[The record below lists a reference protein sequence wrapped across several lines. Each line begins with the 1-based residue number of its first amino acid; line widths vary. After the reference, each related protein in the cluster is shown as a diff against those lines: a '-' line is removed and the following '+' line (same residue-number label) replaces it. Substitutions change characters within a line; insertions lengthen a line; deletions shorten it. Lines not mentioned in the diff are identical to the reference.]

1 MIGGKEGTVV
11 QRLEFEEVL
20 LNLANDVGY
29 EPSIV
34 IVRQSIGRI
43 PKGGGIDKKSQ
54 EEGNE
59 RNYQPA
65 FHG

>member
-1 MIGGKEGTVV
+1 
-11 QRLEFEEVL
+11 L